1 MASLNRQVKKQTCY
15 VSSCVVC
22 GELALN
28 KIIATDPPNNSDLFV
43 RYLCFSNARQGIR
56 MAIICDSDI
65 CYNMA
70 LLNPIFFWQQT
81 MGGYTY
87 RKRAI
92 TYKVPLITVK
102 CSCCQGLFLYE
113 HMYEVLRYTD
123 TSNVYWLVGDYQ
135 YQTRAL
141 ICPSDI
147 CFNMIVLGAD
157 SHAWS

>member
-1 MASLNRQVKKQTCY
+1 
-15 VSSCVVC
+15 
-22 GELALN
+22 
-28 KIIATDPPNNSDLFV
+28 
-43 RYLCFSNARQGIR
+43 
-56 MAIICDSDI
+56 
-65 CYNMA
+65 
-70 LLNPIFFWQQT
+70 

-102 CSCCQGLFLYE
+102 CSCCQGLLLYE

-157 SHAWS
+157 EHAWS